1 MTILLL
7 RNLLIASAVA
17 ATPAAAST
25 LRPPQAHELD
35 EYYTFAQYL
44 DHHPNKSYSD
54 PAEYYRRKQ
63 IFEKNLKMILAHN
76 EGKIHP
82 SGELTDGSW
91 VMGINKFTD
100 QDPSELPLGYNKAL
114 HNDWSSQ
121 MTSPSNVLAT
131 ERRRLGG
138 LESYEVR
145 ALFLSVVATFVLLVM
160 CLVHSILTHSMSPL
174 SLTHLL
180 QPFPASTQL

>member
-7 RNLLIASAVA
+7 RNLLIASVA
-17 ATPAAAST
+17 ATAAAAST

-76 EGKIHP
+76 HGKINA

-100 QDPSELPLGYNKAL
+100 QDPSEVPMGYDKSRHHA
-114 HNDWSSQ
+114 WSKQITRS
-121 MTSPSNVLAT
+121 SNVLAT
-131 ERRRLGG
+131 KRRRLGG

-145 ALFLSVVATFVLLVM
+145 AFFLSVYNMFLS
-160 CLVHSILTHSMSPL
+160 CLVHSILITYSPP
-174 SLTHLL
+174 HL
-180 QPFPASTQL
+180 FSINPALKWKT

>member
-1 MTILLL
+1 MTILRL
-7 RNLLIASAVA
+7 RNLLIASVA
-17 ATPAAAST
+17 ATAASAST

-35 EYYTFAQYL
+35 AYYSFEEYL
-44 DHHPNKSYSD
+44 DHHPDKSYSD
-54 PAEYYRRKQ
+54 TAEYYRRKQ

-76 EGKIHP
+76 KGKIHS

-91 VMGINKFTD
+91 VMGINRFTD
-100 QDPSELPLGYNKAL
+100 QLPSELPTGYNKAL

-121 MTSPSNVLAT
+121 MVSSNVLAT

-145 ALFLSVVATFVLLVM
+145 ALFLSLLLF
-160 CLVHSILTHSMSPL
+160 CLVYSIVTYRPL
-174 SLTHLL
+174 SHTHLL
-180 QPFPASTQL
+180 QPFTASTQL

>member
-1 MTILLL
+1 MTILRL
-7 RNLLIASAVA
+7 RNLLIASVVVTA
-17 ATPAAAST
+17 ATAST
-25 LRPPQAHELD
+25 LRPPQAHELNID
-35 EYYTFAQYL
+35 YTFAQYL
-44 DHHPNKSYSD
+44 EHHPDKSYSD

-76 EGKIHP
+76 KGRIHP

-91 VMGINKFTD
+91 VMGINRFTD
-100 QDPSELPLGYNKAL
+100 QLPSELPTGYNKAL

-121 MTSPSNVLAT
+121 MVSSNVLAT

-145 ALFLSVVATFVLLVM
+145 ALFLSVVAVLVM
-160 CLVHSILTHSMSPL
+160 CLVHS
-174 SLTHLL
+174 
-180 QPFPASTQL
+180 AY

>member
-1 MTILLL
+1 MTILRL
-7 RNLLIASAVA
+7 RNLLIASVVATA
-17 ATPAAAST
+17 ATAST
-25 LRPPQAHELD
+25 LRPPQAHELNID
-35 EYYTFAQYL
+35 YTFEEYL
-44 DHHPNKSYSD
+44 DHHPDKSYSD
-54 PAEYYRRKQ
+54 TAEYYRRKQ

-76 EGKIHP
+76 KGKIHS

-100 QDPSELPLGYNKAL
+100 QLPSELPLGYNKAL

-121 MTSPSNVLAT
+121 MVSSNVLAT

-145 ALFLSVVATFVLLVM
+145 ALFLSLLLF
-160 CLVHSILTHSMSPL
+160 CLVYSIVTYRPL
-174 SLTHLL
+174 SHTLPT
-180 QPFPASTQL
+180 PTFSSINPALKWKT

>member
-1 MTILLL
+1 MTILLP
-7 RNLLIASAVA
+7 RNLLIASVA
-17 ATPAAAST
+17 ATAAAAST
-25 LRPPQAHELD
+25 LRPPQAHELNHD
-35 EYYTFAQYL
+35 YAFEEYL
-44 DHHPNKSYSD
+44 DHFDKYYSD

-63 IFEKNLKMILAHN
+63 IFETNLKMILAHN
-76 EGKIHP
+76 HGKISP

-91 VMGINKFTD
+91 VMGINRFTD

-121 MTSPSNVLAT
+121 MVPSNVLAT

-145 ALFLSVVATFVLLVM
+145 ALS
-160 CLVHSILTHSMSPL
+160 L
-174 SLTHLL
+174 SLLL
-180 QPFPASTQL
+180 FL